1 MLPDALFTVG
11 VDGVVRDLNS
21 KACAMFGYPRSDL
34 LGFSINQLLPVHL
47 RAGHD
52 AQMRGAFH
60 LNQVREMGRRRTVR
74 GLHADGSQLEL
85 SIHLAPFR
93 LVSADDPP
101 DMRSE
106 RGVSLMLCVVRDITE
121 RTRLAMSRQRAANR
135 ARMMTEFLRL
145 LNHETRTSLHAIHH
159 SLADLHAEIESVCHS
174 MQDGGRWAD
183 DTPQAPPE
191 ESLFS
196 PLPPAG
202 NTPELSPTA
211 LRPPSPLAPHQQL
224 RLTPQTDTDAQLT
237 PGLATPPTAVQLP
250 AAAITLAH
258 AAQVAP
264 FEAQAVSV
272 TAQPATVVQLPAAA
286 QLFGSPTEVSVA
298 AIDSASSATPLLV
311 SSAPLG
317 RSWTSASVSLPLAPQ
332 LASSARSSSVVSSSS
347 SRVPSSLRSRLESV
361 ESATERMGTLLNNMV
376 RATHAGSNVQVNGT
390 ASAA

>member
-1 MLPDALFTVG
+1 MLPDALFTVSA
-11 VDGVVRDLNS
+11 DGVVRDLNS
-21 KACAMFGYPRSDL
+21 KACSMFGYARSDL

-47 RAGHD
+47 RPGHD

-60 LNQVREMGRRRTVR
+60 LNEVREMGRRRTVR

-101 DMRSE
+101 EMRSE

-202 NTPELSPTA
+202 STPELSPNA
-211 LRPPSPLAPHQQL
+211 LRPPSPLAAHQQL
-224 RLTPQTDTDAQLT
+224 RLTPHTDAQLA
-237 PGLATPPTAVQLP
+237 PDMATLPTAVQLP
-250 AAAITLAH
+250 SASITLAH

-264 FEAQAVSV
+264 IEAQAVSAV
-272 TAQPATVVQLPAAA
+272 AQAASVVQLPAAA
-286 QLFGSPTEVSVA
+286 QLSGSSNHLNVGS
-298 AIDSASSATPLLV
+298 IDSTSSATPLLV

-317 RSWTSASVSLPLAPQ
+317 RSWTSAAISLPLAPQ
-332 LASSARSSSVVSSSS
+332 FESSARSASVAPSTS

-376 RATHAGSNVQVNGT
+376 NIKTGGSK
-390 ASAA
+390 